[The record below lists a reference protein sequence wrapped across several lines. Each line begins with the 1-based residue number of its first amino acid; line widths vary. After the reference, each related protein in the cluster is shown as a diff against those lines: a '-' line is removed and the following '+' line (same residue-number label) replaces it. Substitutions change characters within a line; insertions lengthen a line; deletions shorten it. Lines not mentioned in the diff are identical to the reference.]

1 MAFSILN
8 MRCPRCR
15 EGRMYPPETLYSKTF
30 MQMDKQCSCCGQP
43 FEPEPGFY
51 LGAMYTSYGIHA
63 VILILFVIAF
73 YQIWGSPNLFSLA
86 LFFIIAVILMLPLTF
101 RLSRSLWIHI
111 FVRYE
116 GPCDE
121 IRKR

>member
-1 MAFSILN
+1 
-8 MRCPRCR
+8 
-15 EGRMYPPETLYSKTF
+15 MYPRDTLYSKAF
-30 MQMDKQCSCCGQP
+30 MQMYKHCPCCGQP

-63 VILILFVIAF
+63 VILALFFIAF

-86 LFFIIAVILMLPLTF
+86 LLFIIGVIVLLPLTF

-116 GPCDE
+116 GPCKQ
-121 IRKR
+121 IRKLDHQE